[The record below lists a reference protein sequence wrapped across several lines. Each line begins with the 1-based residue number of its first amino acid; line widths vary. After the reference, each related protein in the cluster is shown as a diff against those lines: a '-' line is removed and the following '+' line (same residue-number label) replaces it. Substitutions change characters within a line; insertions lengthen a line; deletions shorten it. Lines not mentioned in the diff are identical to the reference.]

1 MTNRI
6 RRFSTLALL
15 ALLLGSLAPGAAMA
29 LTPATGDPAATLY
42 QTSRIVR
49 IDLNTSTDLSAIG
62 VEGYVDAT
70 FKLTMGSTVYGGT
83 SGFGAWDIK
92 MRLKGVGSYRSLP
105 QKAALRLEFPNE
117 LQRAFGIKRM
127 TLNNM
132 IQDPSKVNE
141 AIGYT
146 LFREMGIAA
155 PRTGYAEVWINGAS
169 YGLYLNVESIDKI
182 ALEKRSS
189 GGGTTHL
196 YEGRLGSEGNPLNAN
211 DAHYQVD
218 VGSAINRADL
228 QELIAASQAPA
239 SSWYARV
246 SAAADLQQ
254 MTRYWAVDRYIG
266 NWDGYT
272 GASISNYYLHSD
284 NDGRFQ
290 MLPWGVDQIFGG
302 GVEKRAPY
310 SFGQPIGGLLFTQCL
325 VASTCRALYV
335 QALRDVRDR
344 ASTLGLASTAATLHA
359 TLTPKIASDTKDET
373 SPATSKAAQVA
384 ASGFILA
391 RPSKVN
397 LWLAQLTRVTAPTIS
412 GTTAVGQV
420 LSATSG
426 AWSYG
431 PTPKYS
437 YQWFRCSTA
446 TQSASTTLPA
456 RCTIITGATKSLYTL
471 KVADRGSYL
480 RVRVTAV
487 VPTSSLLWFSKPTV
501 KVR

>member
-6 RRFSTLALL
+6 RRFSTIALL
-15 ALLLGSLAPGAAMA
+15 ALLLVSLAPGSAVA
-29 LTPATGDPAATLY
+29 LTPAAGDPAAVVY
-42 QTSRIVR
+42 QTARIVR

-83 SGFGAWDIK
+83 SGIGAWDVK
-92 MRLKGVGSYRSLP
+92 MRLKGVGSYRSFP

-117 LQRAFGIKRM
+117 LQRVFGIKRM

-132 IQDPSKVNE
+132 IQDPSKINE

-146 LFREMGIAA
+146 LFRGMGIAA
-155 PRTGYAEVWINGAS
+155 PRTGYAQVWINGAS
-169 YGLYLNVESIDKI
+169 YGLYLNVESIDSV
-182 ALEKRSS
+182 ALEKRSKGS
-189 GGGTTHL
+189 GTTHL
-196 YEGRLGSEGNPLNAN
+196 YEGSLGSERDPLNAN

-218 VGSAINRADL
+218 FGSTVNRADL
-228 QELIAASQAPA
+228 EELIAASQEPAPT
-239 SSWYARV
+239 WYARV
-246 SAAADLQQ
+246 NAAADLRQ
-254 MTRYWAVDRYIG
+254 MTRYWAVERYIG
-266 NWDGYT
+266 DWDGYT

-290 MLPWGVDQIFGG
+290 MLPWGVDQIFSG
-302 GVEKRAPY
+302 GVEKRVPY
-310 SFGQPIGGLLFTQCL
+310 GFGQAVGGLLFRQCL
-325 VASTCRALYV
+325 LVNTCRALYV

-344 ASTLGLASTAATLHA
+344 ASMLGLASAAATLHA
-359 TLTPKIASDTKDET
+359 TLAPKIASDTKDET
-373 SPATSKAAQVA
+373 SPAASKAAQVA
-384 ASGFILA
+384 ASGFILS
-391 RPSKVN
+391 RPGKVN

-431 PTPKYS
+431 PTPKYA

-446 TQSASTTLPA
+446 TQSASTTLPIK
-456 RCTIITGATKSLYTL
+456 CTLITGATKSLYTL
-471 KVADRGSYL
+471 KVADSRSYL
-480 RVRVTAV
+480 RVRVTAAI
-487 VPTSSLLWFSKPTV
+487 PTSSLLWFSKPTV
-501 KVR
+501 KVP